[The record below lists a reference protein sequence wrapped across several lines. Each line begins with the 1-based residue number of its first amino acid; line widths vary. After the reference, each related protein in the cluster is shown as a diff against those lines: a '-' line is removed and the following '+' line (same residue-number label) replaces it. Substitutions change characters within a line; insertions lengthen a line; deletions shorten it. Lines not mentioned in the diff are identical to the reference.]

1 MDNHGFKPKE
11 VSDVIVIG
19 AGIIGLSVAFHLA
32 KKGIKT
38 IVLDK
43 DTSESGASVSCP
55 GEINLQSKVPNFY
68 LALSIASVNYYPEF
82 ISQLDVD
89 PEFRQ
94 RGGITVLET
103 EKEYNDKLDLIQKQK
118 GVYGYKITVLD
129 TKDALKLEPSFSPH
143 IKGLAF
149 CPLEGSIN
157 PFLLILGIKEALKK
171 MGAKIKNSNTVLH
184 IKKLNESFM
193 VSTSQGIYLA
203 KYIVNCAGLGV
214 NQIGKM
220 ININIPIY
228 PSRGQLMVTERWPKI
243 FNYYV
248 CTLNQTKTGN
258 IVIGMTDEI
267 NVNSKKVTYGGLEE
281 MAKRAVR
288 IVPILRNVHIIRTWA
303 GVRVKPLD
311 QLPILG
317 SCKKVQNFFVAVSH
331 SGFVLGPILGK
342 LMAELIISGSTSIS
356 IKRYSLERKSL
367 VHSINVDYIL

>member
-1 MDNHGFKPKE
+1 MGNNYFKRKK
-11 VSDVIVIG
+11 VNDVIVIG
-19 AGIIGLSVAFHLA
+19 SGIIGLSVAFHLA

-38 IVLDK
+38 IILEK

-94 RGGITVLET
+94 PGGITVLET
-103 EKEYNDKLDLIQKQK
+103 EKEYNNKLSLIKEQE
-118 GVYGYKITVLD
+118 GVNGYKIEVLN
-129 TKDALKLEPSFSPH
+129 TKDALNLEPSFSPH

-171 MGAKIKNSNTVLH
+171 MGAKTKNNNIVLN
-184 IKKLNESFM
+184 IKKLNDSFI
-193 VSTSQGIYLA
+193 VSTSQGVYLS
-203 KYIVNCAGLGV
+203 KYIVNCAGLGA
-214 NQIGKM
+214 NQIGNM
-220 ININIPIY
+220 LNIDIPIY
-228 PSRGQLMVTERWPKI
+228 SSRGQLMVTERWPKI
-243 FNYYV
+243 FNHYV

-267 NVNSKKVTYGGLEE
+267 NVNSKKVTCSGLEE

-303 GVRVKPLD
+303 GIRVKPLD
-311 QLPILG
+311 QSPIFG
-317 SCKKVQNFFVAVSH
+317 SCEKVQNFFVIVSH

-342 LMAELIISGSTSIS
+342 LMAELITTGSTSIS
-356 IKRYSLERKSL
+356 MEKYNLERKSL
-367 VHSINVDYIL
+367 VYSLNVD